1 LGNWRIFINQ
11 QVSSTESQFQNSKI
25 SKSNMN
31 ILGLFKQITTFVFDV
46 DGVLTD
52 GTVFVLEDGLQARRM
67 NIKDGFALQMAEK
80 NGYRVLVISGGN
92 SPQVAQRLEKLGISN
107 VHMAVLDKKKFLL
120 DYMSENKLKTEEV
133 LYMGDDLPDL
143 PAMSVVGLP
152 CCPAD
157 AVNEVKE
164 TVQYISPFNGGN
176 ACVRDVIEKVLK
188 LNDKWNYRVD
198 VTSR

>member
-1 LGNWRIFINQ
+1 
-11 QVSSTESQFQNSKI
+11 
-25 SKSNMN
+25 MN
-31 ILGLFKQITTFVFDV
+31 ILELFKKITTFIFDV

-52 GTVFVLEDGLQARRM
+52 GTVLVMEDGLQARRM

-92 SPQVAQRLEKLGISN
+92 SPQVAERLNKLGISN
-107 VHMAVLDKKKFLL
+107 VHMSVLDKKGFVF
-120 DYMSENKLKTEEV
+120 DYMSSNKLKAEEV

-143 PAMSVVGLP
+143 PVMSVVGLP

-164 TVQYISPFNGGN
+164 AAQYISPINGGC

-188 LNDKWNYRVD
+188 LNDHWNYRVD